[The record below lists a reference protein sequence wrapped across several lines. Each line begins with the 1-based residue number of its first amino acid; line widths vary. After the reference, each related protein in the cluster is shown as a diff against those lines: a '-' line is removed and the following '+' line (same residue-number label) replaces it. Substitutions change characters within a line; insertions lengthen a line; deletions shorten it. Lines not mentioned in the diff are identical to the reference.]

1 MEKLISI
8 IVPVY
13 KVEKYIHKAVNSILE
28 QTYKN
33 LEVILVDDGSPDNCP
48 KICDEYAAKDKRVK
62 VIHQKNMGLAAAR
75 TSGIIK
81 AKGEYV
87 SFIDSDDWI
96 ESNMLEKMTLA
107 AEKNCADIV
116 ICDYKIFNGDE
127 EKTCEIH
134 RQKLNNEWTV
144 ERFRDEFLFDNYANF
159 MCNKLYRKKVV
170 E

>member
-62 VIHQKNMGLAAAR
+62 VIHQENCGVVIAR
-75 TSGIIK
+75 QRGILLSQGTYI
-81 AKGEYV
+81 GFV
-87 SFIDSDDWI
+87 DPDDWI
-96 ESNMLEKMTLA
+96 EKDMFGKMVNCAESN
-107 AEKNCADIV
+107 NADIV
-116 ICDYKIFNGDE
+116 IIKHLME
-127 EKTCEIH
+127 P
-134 RQKLNNEWTV
+134 
-144 ERFRDEFLFDNYANF
+144 
-159 MCNKLYRKKVV
+159 KKGLV
-170 E
+170 

>member
-62 VIHQKNMGLAAAR
+62 VIHQKNMWCSYSTAGGNI
-75 TSGIIK
+75 TISGHI
-81 AKGEYV
+81 YW
-87 SFIDSDDWI
+87 F
-96 ESNMLEKMTLA
+96 
-107 AEKNCADIV
+107 
-116 ICDYKIFNGDE
+116 Y
-127 EKTCEIH
+127 
-134 RQKLNNEWTV
+134 
-144 ERFRDEFLFDNYANF
+144 
-159 MCNKLYRKKVV
+159 
-170 E
+170 